1 MLLDIR
7 CCRFV
12 LFLFLVTIMGADQ
25 PLPDGEQSALC
36 ILARSEL
43 GQEPVVV
50 RPEVDVRFPSRRY
63 VQFSLRIAMFPLYI
77 MLPCFMHSVQQVVIE
92 RIYPYLAGA
101 PRPRRPQNTRHHIT
115 AACKQLLIQLHN
127 TFCATSSLPSPSI
140 VSLFIVLFVDDD
152 TPTSRHRQ
160 ACVHKYSPTWVAEAV
175 LSVILNCIIR
185 AAMCE
190 CPIHIYPKLSY
201 DRATGMSWTMD
212 MKNERNDNRRQQDE
226 MNGDITIRVAAMG
239 RAFHR
244 LTSRTPFGCRE
255 SHATHPDLRAHGSVP
270 QQVYRIGCQAETREQ
285 QIGPRLSPFS
295 PLLVW
300 EPGAQQPPFLFL
312 LYH

>member
-1 MLLDIR
+1 MY
-7 CCRFV
+7 V
-12 LFLFLVTIMGADQ
+12 FLRDVMFSFLCVSPCFLCI
-25 PLPDGEQSALC
+25 SCYHVLC
-36 ILARSEL
+36 ILYNIE
-43 GQEPVVV
+43 
-50 RPEVDVRFPSRRY
+50 
-63 VQFSLRIAMFPLYI
+63 
-77 MLPCFMHSVQQVVIE
+77 CQVVIE

-115 AACKQLLIQLHN
+115 VACKQLLIQLHN

-239 RAFHR
+239 RGFH
-244 LTSRTPFGCRE
+244 
-255 SHATHPDLRAHGSVP
+255 
-270 QQVYRIGCQAETREQ
+270 
-285 QIGPRLSPFS
+285 
-295 PLLVW
+295 
-300 EPGAQQPPFLFL
+300 
-312 LYH
+312 